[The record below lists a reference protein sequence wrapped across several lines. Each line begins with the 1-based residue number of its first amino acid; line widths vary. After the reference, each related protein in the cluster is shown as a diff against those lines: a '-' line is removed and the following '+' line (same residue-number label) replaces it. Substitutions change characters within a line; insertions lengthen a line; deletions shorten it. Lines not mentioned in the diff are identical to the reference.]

1 MAKFAAY
8 GAALLINGV
17 EVGQVTSISGPSLSL
32 DTADVTTHDQT
43 TAWEELVTTILRSGE
58 ISLDLVFDPADTEH
72 IALLANL
79 TGKAAETFNINFPD
93 SAYTQWEF
101 DAYVTAFEPSMP
113 VGDALTAT
121 CTLKLSGTP
130 VLSGTYTP

>member
-17 EVGQVTSISGPSLSL
+17 EVGQVTSISGPSLAL
-32 DTADVTTHDQT
+32 DTVDVTTHDQA
-43 TAWEELVTTILRSGE
+43 TAWEELITTILRSGE

-130 VLSGTYTP
+130 TLTGTYIP